1 MAQFVVLEPTGAE
14 AFPGEAGTGSPSE
27 KAVFVRDGFS
37 ILALVFPFVWL
48 LMQRL
53 WFEAFAVLGITIL
66 LGLAGTSLGI
76 DDAVPL
82 LAILVSA
89 VRGS

>member
-14 AFPGEAGTGSPSE
+14 AFQERREPALRP
-27 KAVFVRDGFS
+27 KRAVFVRDGFS

-53 WFEAFAVLGITIL
+53 WFEH
-66 LGLAGTSLGI
+66 S
-76 DDAVPL
+76 PL
-82 LAILVSA
+82 WA
-89 VRGS
+89 